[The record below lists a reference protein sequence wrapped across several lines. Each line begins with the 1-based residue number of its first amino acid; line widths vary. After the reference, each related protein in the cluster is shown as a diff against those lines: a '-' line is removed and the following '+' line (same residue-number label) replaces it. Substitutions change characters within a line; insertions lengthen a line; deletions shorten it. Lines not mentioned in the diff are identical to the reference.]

1 MLSMTKGFRMST
13 YEQLPTGKKI
23 EALSIKV
30 TQMQQDI
37 AALRAEVRSL
47 SILLQKLVDQPQQLR
62 ENRD

>member
-1 MLSMTKGFRMST
+1 MST

-47 SILLQKLVDQPQQLR
+47 TVLLQKLVESQESIANSD
-62 ENRD
+62 D